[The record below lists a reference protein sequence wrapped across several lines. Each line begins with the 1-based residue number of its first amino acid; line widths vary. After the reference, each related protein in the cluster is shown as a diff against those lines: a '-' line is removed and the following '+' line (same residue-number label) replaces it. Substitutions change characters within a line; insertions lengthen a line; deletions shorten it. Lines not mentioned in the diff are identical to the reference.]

1 MDTKK
6 SWQSKT
12 VWLNA
17 VTLAVAVAGFLT
29 TNDLIK
35 QHPVAVATL
44 VVLQSVGNLILRFA
58 TTKGL
63 TLK

>member
-17 VTLAVAVAGFLT
+17 VTLAVGVATYLT
-29 TNDLIK
+29 TNDIVR
-35 QHPVAVATL
+35 QHPVAIAVL
-44 VVLQSVGNLILRFA
+44 IVLQSVGNLVLRFA
-58 TTKGL
+58 TSKPV

>member
-1 MDTKK
+1 MDSKK

-17 VTLAVAVAGFLT
+17 VTLAVAVAGFLSG
-29 TNDLIK
+29 
-35 QHPVAVATL
+35 HEL
-44 VVLQSVGNLILRFA
+44 VQQNPYAIAILVMLQSAGNLILRFS
-58 TTKGL
+58 TTKPV